1 MTVNMS
7 LISEVDRLSGQQSEL
22 CYHCHKC
29 TAGCPVVSAMTY
41 GPDHILRMVA
51 LGQDEAIYAS
61 KDIWLCAG
69 CYTCAT
75 RCPNDIDISAMMDA
89 LRQLALAGGH
99 KAAEPDVLLFHKLFV
114 GVIKRLG
121 RSHEAASLGLF
132 KVFSKQPLLN
142 DMGAGAGL
150 FMRGKIPIL
159 PESIHPVGKSI
170 KR

>member
-1 MTVNMS
+1 VNTS
-7 LISEVDRLSGQQSEL
+7 LISEVDRLSGQQVEL

-29 TAGCPVVSAMTY
+29 TAGCPVVSAMAY

-69 CYTCAT
+69 CYNCAT
-75 RCPNDIDISAMMDA
+75 HCPNEIDISAVMDA
-89 LRQLALAGGH
+89 LRQLALAGEH
-99 KAAEPDVLLFHKLFV
+99 KAAERDVLLFHKLFV

-150 FMRGKIPIL
+150 FLRGKIKLL
-159 PESIHPVGKSI
+159 PERIAPWRPSKKG
-170 KR
+170 